1 VVLIRPAARLNL
13 KRHRSFEGKQMP
25 EKFHVV
31 VVGAGIIG
39 ASLAWH
45 LVRAGARVTIVE
57 AGAAG
62 GVATSNSF
70 GWLNASWGNPEP
82 YFRLRMR
89 SMAEWRRL
97 EREVP
102 GLPVS
107 WSGGLI
113 WDLPPDKLADFAQEH
128 AAWGYGIR
136 SVDRKEAARLEPQLA
151 NAPEFALHVA
161 EEGAAEPLGTSRAL
175 MAAAVAA
182 GAKLVEGRSVTSIR
196 GGTHGVAGIETDA
209 GPIEADMVA
218 LAAGVETP
226 SLLATAG
233 VKLPLSTPPGMLVVS
248 RPHRRLL
255 DGLVMAPE
263 LHMRQTADGRLVA
276 GGDFEGNVP
285 SENIAEAAAALFS
298 TMQRM
303 LRGGEELSFERH
315 LLGHRPV
322 PGDGFPAVGATPG
335 IDGLYVAVMHSGMTL
350 APAVGRFLAE
360 EMLGGRREPLLSPY
374 GLERFAG
381 GEASA
386 STTV

>member
-1 VVLIRPAARLNL
+1 MVLIRPAARLNMN
-13 KRHRSFEGKQMP
+13 RHSSFEGKQMP
-25 EKFHVV
+25 KNSHVV
-31 VVGAGIIG
+31 IVGAGIIG

-45 LVRAGARVTIVE
+45 LVRAGTRVTIVE

-82 YFRLRMR
+82 YFRLRIR
-89 SMAEWRRL
+89 SMAEWHQL
-97 EREVP
+97 KREVP
-102 GLPVS
+102 SLPVS

-113 WDLPPDKLADFAQEH
+113 WDLPPDKLADFAREH

-136 SVDRKEAARLEPQLA
+136 SVDRKEAARIEPQLA
-151 NAPEFALHVA
+151 DAPEFALHVA
-161 EEGAAEPLGTSRAL
+161 EEGAAEPLAASRAL
-175 MAAAVAA
+175 MAAAVAG
-182 GAKLVEGRSVTSIR
+182 GAKLLEDRRVTSIR
-196 GGTHGVAGIETDA
+196 IGRHGVAGVETDA

-226 SLLATAG
+226 PLLATAG
-233 VKLPLSTPPGMLVVS
+233 VKLPLSAPPGMLVVS

-255 DGLVMAPE
+255 DGLVMAPQ

-285 SENIAEAAAALFS
+285 SENIADAAATLFS
-298 TMQRM
+298 AMQRM
-303 LRGGEELSFERH
+303 LRAGEELSFDRH

-322 PGDGFPAVGATPG
+322 PGDGFPAVGAAPG
-335 IDGLYVAVMHSGMTL
+335 VDGLYVAVMHSGMTL
-350 APAVGRFLAE
+350 APAIGRFLADK
-360 EMLGGRREPLLSPY
+360 MLGGRREPLLAPY

-381 GEASA
+381 VEAPA